1 MSPDFERL
9 IGRAV
14 TDKQFRDELLADPE
28 GAARG
33 AGFSLS
39 ADEMRQLKDSVDQI
53 KADMTADEID
63 QRFGVGVAG
72 AWH

>member
-14 TDKQFRDELLADPE
+14 TDKQFRDGLLADPE
-28 GAARG
+28 GTVRG
-33 AGFSLS
+33 TGFSLS
-39 ADEMRQLKDSVDQI
+39 ADEMKQLKDSVEQI

-63 QRFGVGVAG
+63 QSFGIGIEG
-72 AWH
+72 IWN

>member
-14 TDKQFRDELLADPE
+14 TDKQFRDGLLADPE
-28 GAARG
+28 GTVKG

-39 ADEMRQLKDSVDQI
+39 ADEMKQLKDSVDRV
-53 KADMTADEID
+53 KADMTTDEID
-63 QRFGVGVAG
+63 QRFEVSTEGVWA
-72 AWH
+72 